1 MRILRIRIS
10 GLSVY
15 KSDIEIDFYA
25 SQRNSEE
32 SKQELI
38 QVNKSIYTNP
48 VIELAGLNG
57 AGKTITLKLI
67 VFILSMLNGNSINRY
82 RSFAQD
88 VKRYMDGESFTTE
101 VWYALENKIWY
112 LKTEIGV
119 GEDLDHPDETR
130 LVILGEERWAYTKT
144 TTGKTAWLDS
154 SDYLIQN
161 KRSDEADTMYLP
173 ADVSINGAA
182 VRERTH
188 RIQLVSD
195 IQSTDNNLGM
205 FIKEYPVE
213 LIQFLDPNIERLTF
227 EQQKGAHGQARLK
240 FVNRKEIVMNEYR
253 EVFDYLSSGT
263 IKGLRIF
270 SYALQI
276 LKNGGYL
283 VVDELENHFNLEI
296 VKTLVGFFQD
306 PQINIGRGTLI
317 FSTHY
322 PELMDV
328 LTRNDAVY
336 ILKNTGGIT
345 AEKASVK
352 LKRNDGIKKS
362 EAFVNDCFEG
372 TAPDY
377 DSYMLLKE
385 LIKSL

>member
-130 LVILGEERWAYTKT
+130 LVILGEERWAYTKK

-154 SDYLIQN
+154 SD
-161 KRSDEADTMYLP
+161 
-173 ADVSINGAA
+173 
-182 VRERTH
+182 
-188 RIQLVSD
+188 
-195 IQSTDNNLGM
+195 
-205 FIKEYPVE
+205 
-213 LIQFLDPNIERLTF
+213 
-227 EQQKGAHGQARLK
+227 
-240 FVNRKEIVMNEYR
+240 
-253 EVFDYLSSGT
+253 
-263 IKGLRIF
+263 
-270 SYALQI
+270 
-276 LKNGGYL
+276 
-283 VVDELENHFNLEI
+283 
-296 VKTLVGFFQD
+296 
-306 PQINIGRGTLI
+306 
-317 FSTHY
+317 
-322 PELMDV
+322 
-328 LTRNDAVY
+328 
-336 ILKNTGGIT
+336 
-345 AEKASVK
+345 
-352 LKRNDGIKKS
+352 
-362 EAFVNDCFEG
+362 
-372 TAPDY
+372 
-377 DSYMLLKE
+377 
-385 LIKSL
+385 